1 MTLSGAYGQMGK
13 MIIQGIVQQ
22 ADMQIVGAI
31 GRPGHALIGTDIG
44 EVAGVGTLG
53 VLLNGELSTV
63 LPQGDVVIEFTTPSA
78 TIAHLRHVAE
88 AEKAMVIGTT
98 GYTTEELRRVCK
110 LATHIP
116 CVMAPNMS
124 IGANVLLQAIQLV
137 ASRLGNEYD
146 VEVVEAHHHHKVDS
160 PSGTALRMSE
170 VLAETLD
177 RKLEEVGVYRRH
189 GITGGRTPTRPFP
202 GGTERGHFHISL
214 LFHDRRILG
223 RLIRS
228 VAGGRVFPSVSGW
241 LFSRNARRKPRRHCR
256 GHGKAEEKGQTKT
269 NAGGAAAP

>member
-1 MTLSGAYGQMGK
+1 MIRVIVTGAYGQMGK
-13 MIIQGIVQQ
+13 MIVQAIVRQE
-22 ADMQIVGAI
+22 DMQIVGAI

-53 VLLNGELSTV
+53 VLLNSELSMV

-78 TIAHLRHVAE
+78 TIAHLRHVAK

-98 GYTTEELRRVCK
+98 GYTAEELRQVRK

-137 ASRLGNEYD
+137 ASRLGNDYD

-177 RKLEEVGVYRRH
+177 RKLEGVGVYRRH
-189 GITGGRTPTRPFP
+189 GITGVRPKEQIGIHAIRGGDIP
-202 GGTERGHFHISL
+202 GSHTVLFAGSGERLEIAHHAHSREAFASGTVRAARWVVNAPKGL
-214 LFHDRRILG
+214 HDIQDMLY
-223 RLIRS
+223 
-228 VAGGRVFPSVSGW
+228 
-241 LFSRNARRKPRRHCR
+241 
-256 GHGKAEEKGQTKT
+256 Q
-269 NAGGAAAP
+269 